1 MAEARSNGSVAQQA
15 SMSLDI
21 LNSGLVAALEA
32 VANELLLSEDVE
44 SSHMM
49 AEVPMG
55 GGSTKL

>member
-44 SSHMM
+44 SSMM

-55 GGSTKL
+55 RGSTKL

>member
-44 SSHMM
+44 SSHTM

-55 GGSTKL
+55 GGSPKL